1 MVFGMDAALPDPLE
15 GLCVM
20 VVDDHHSTRRL
31 VADVLRAGGV
41 DRVITAESGSEA
53 LGIMASTRP
62 DVIITD
68 WLMPVMDGLSFIRA
82 VRQAAVTDDPRIPDP
97 RLPIILLTTERTRRD
112 VELGRAAGADAFLV
126 KPFTPARVLER
137 VATVRQREID
147 FVISTGYV
155 GPDRRQGREDEEDYT
170 GPLRRRGD
178 AAQHV
183 DVAARAA
190 LCAQILDE
198 MATFQRL
205 IEGRGGLDHLLRQM
219 ACRVMHALRQRAS
232 EVGDRVLTRAAA
244 SLARYVSAVGGA
256 GKADPE
262 VVQIHLDTLR
272 ALACL
277 PISDLKGSA
286 MVVRQLDR
294 AVSRR
299 IESHL
304 SGLIVDYGPVTNP
317 GKQLAILD
325 A

>member
-1 MVFGMDAALPDPLE
+1 MDAALPDPLE

-41 DRVITAESGSEA
+41 DRVVTAESGSEA
-53 LGIMASTRP
+53 LGMMAGTRP

-68 WLMPVMDGLSFIRA
+68 WLMPVMDGLAFTRA
-82 VRQAAVTDDPRIPDP
+82 VRHAAVTDDPRIPDP
-97 RLPIILLTTERTRRD
+97 RLPIIMLTTERTRRD
-112 VELGRAAGADAFLV
+112 VEVARAAGADAFLI

-147 FVISTGYV
+147 FVISTAYV
-155 GPDRRQGREDEEDYT
+155 GPDRRQGRERDDDEGYA

-178 AAQHV
+178 AADAV

-205 IEGRGGLDHLLRQM
+205 IEARGLDHMLRQM

-232 EVGDRVLTRAAA
+232 EVGDRVLTRAAS

-256 GKADPE
+256 GRADPE
-262 VVQIHLDTLR
+262 VVQTHLDTLR
-272 ALACL
+272 ALALL
-277 PISDLKGSA
+277 PVGDLKGSA
-286 MVVRQLDR
+286 LVVRQLDR

-304 SGLIVDYGPVTNP
+304 AGLTHDYGPIRP
-317 GKQLAILD
+317 AGRRLEMID
-325 A
+325 

>member
-1 MVFGMDAALPDPLE
+1 MDAMLPDPLE

-20 VVDDHHSTRRL
+20 VVDDHASTRRL

-41 DRVITAESGSEA
+41 DRVVTAESGSEA
-53 LGIMASTRP
+53 LAMMASVRP

-68 WLMPVMDGLSFIRA
+68 WLMPVMDGLAFTRA
-82 VRQAAVTDDPRIPDP
+82 VRQAAITDDPRIPDP
-97 RLPIILLTTERTRRD
+97 RLPIVMLTTERTRRD
-112 VELGRAAGADAFLV
+112 VEIARAAGADAFLV

-137 VATVRQREID
+137 VATVRQRQID
-147 FVISTGYV
+147 FVISTAYV
-155 GPDRRQGREDEEDYT
+155 GPDRRQGREADEDRYA

-178 AAQHV
+178 AADKV

-205 IEGRGGLDHLLRQM
+205 IEGRGGLDHMLRQM

-232 EVGDRVLTRAAA
+232 EVGDRLLTRAAA

-272 ALACL
+272 ALALL
-277 PISDLKGSA
+277 PVGDLKASA

-299 IESHL
+299 IENHL
-304 SGLIVDYGPVTNP
+304 ALTMSYTPVTTP
-317 GKQLAILD
+317 GRRLHMID

>member
-1 MVFGMDAALPDPLE
+1 MDAALPDPLE

-41 DRVITAESGSEA
+41 DRVVTAESGSEA
-53 LGIMASTRP
+53 LGMMAGTRP

-68 WLMPVMDGLSFIRA
+68 WLMPVMDGLAFTRA
-82 VRQAAVTDDPRIPDP
+82 VRHAAITEDPRIPDP
-97 RLPIILLTTERTRRD
+97 RLPIIMLTTERTRRD
-112 VELGRAAGADAFLV
+112 VEIARAAGADAFLV

-155 GPDRRQGREDEEDYT
+155 GPDRRQNRDDDMGYA

-178 AAQHV
+178 GTHQV
-183 DVAARAA
+183 DIAARAL
-190 LCAQILDE
+190 LCAQIIDE

-205 IEGRGGLDHLLRQM
+205 IEGRGGLDHMLRQM

-232 EVGDRVLTRAAA
+232 EAGDRVLTRAAA

-272 ALACL
+272 SLAGL
-277 PISDLKGSA
+277 AVGDLKGSA
-286 MVVRQLDR
+286 HVTRQLDR
-294 AVSRR
+294 AVSLR

-304 SGLIVDYGPVTNP
+304 SGLTLDYGPVTAP
-317 GKQLAILD
+317 GKRLAVLD
-325 A
+325 I

>member
-1 MVFGMDAALPDPLE
+1 MDAALPDPLE

-53 LGIMASTRP
+53 LGMMAGTRP
-62 DVIITD
+62 DVVITD
-68 WLMPVMDGLSFIRA
+68 WLMPVMDGLSLIRA
-82 VRQAAVTDDPRIPDP
+82 IRQAAITEDPRIPDP

-112 VELGRAAGADAFLV
+112 VEIGRAAGADAFLV

-155 GPDRRQGREDEEDYT
+155 GPDRRQGREDDEGYA

-178 AAQHV
+178 AANGV
-183 DVAARAA
+183 DIAARAA

-205 IEGRGGLDHLLRQM
+205 IVARGGLDHMLRQM
-219 ACRVMHALRQRAS
+219 ACRVMHAIRQRAS

-244 SLARYVSAVGGA
+244 SLGRYVSAVGGA
-256 GKADPE
+256 GKSDPE

-272 ALACL
+272 SLAML
-277 PISDLKGSA
+277 PASDLKGSA
-286 MVVRQLDR
+286 LITRQLDR

-304 SGLIVDYGPVTNP
+304 AGLTLDYGPVTAP
-317 GKQLAILD
+317 GKRLAVLD
-325 A
+325 I

>member
-1 MVFGMDAALPDPLE
+1 MDKALPDPLE

-41 DRVITAESGSEA
+41 DRVVTAESGSEA
-53 LGIMASTRP
+53 IAIMAATRP

-68 WLMPVMDGLSFIRA
+68 WLMPVMDGLSFVRA
-82 VRQAAVTDDPRIPDP
+82 VRQAAITEDPRIPDP
-97 RLPIILLTTERTRRD
+97 RLPIIMLTTERTRRD
-112 VELGRAAGADAFLV
+112 VEIARAAGADAFLI

-147 FVISTGYV
+147 FVISTAYV
-155 GPDRRQGREDEEDYT
+155 GPDRRQGRERDEDEGYA

-178 AAQHV
+178 TGHAV
-183 DVAARAA
+183 DIAARAA

-205 IEGRGGLDHLLRQM
+205 IEARGGLDHMLRQM

-244 SLARYVSAVGGA
+244 SLSRYVSAVGGA

-272 ALACL
+272 ALALL
-277 PISDLKGSA
+277 PANDHRASA

-304 SGLIVDYGPVTNP
+304 ALTLDYVSVRPP
-317 GKQLAILD
+317 GKLLAVLD
-325 A
+325 S

>member
-1 MVFGMDAALPDPLE
+1 MDAALPDPLE

-41 DRVITAESGSEA
+41 DRVVTAESGSEA
-53 LGIMASTRP
+53 LAMMAGTRP

-68 WLMPVMDGLSFIRA
+68 WLMPVMDGLAFTRA
-82 VRQAAVTDDPRIPDP
+82 VRQAAITDDPRIPDP
-97 RLPIILLTTERTRRD
+97 RLPIIMLTTERTRRD
-112 VELGRAAGADAFLV
+112 VEIARAAGADAFLV

-155 GPDRRQGREDEEDYT
+155 GPDRRQGREDDEGYA

-178 AAQHV
+178 AAHAV
-183 DVAARAA
+183 DIAARAA

-205 IEGRGGLDHLLRQM
+205 IEGRGGLDHMLRQM
-219 ACRVMHALRQRAS
+219 ACRVMHALRQRSS

-272 ALACL
+272 ALAML
-277 PISDLKGSA
+277 APTDLKASA
-286 MVVRQLDR
+286 LITRQLHR
-294 AVSRR
+294 AVSLR

-304 SGLIVDYGPVTNP
+304 AGLTIDYGETRPV
-317 GKQLAILD
+317 GKRLTVLD